1 MLGNLLVVLFISTIQ
16 YIKNCYSCHDISIKS
31 FQNSFPVKLVIILIF
46 IFNHHF
52 SQRLWRIVTLKF
64 KELMRYFQVI
74 SAITIL
80 KHFMPEYNHF
90 FDQRLSSNNHQLW
103 NKHSFTNISCN
114 RTHFFKFNK
123 KAKYQ
128 DESGKIMQIFRINY
142 KSYVYNKEKQLHENF
157 SGQIFNWSFTWL

>member
-1 MLGNLLVVLFISTIQ
+1 MFKLINLSVCAYNFLLFLPEFNTQICSFNQFYKNWVSIVEINQMLGNLLVVLFISTVQ
-16 YIKNCYSCHDISIKS
+16 YIKNCYSCHDITIKS

-90 FDQRLSSNNHQLW
+90 FDQRLSSNNH
-103 NKHSFTNISCN
+103 
-114 RTHFFKFNK
+114 
-123 KAKYQ
+123 
-128 DESGKIMQIFRINY
+128 
-142 KSYVYNKEKQLHENF
+142 
-157 SGQIFNWSFTWL
+157 